1 MMFNPPFFSFPF
13 GRRYPMPY
21 YNAPKMPSGPVDNF
35 DKVDEIKLNSEFK
48 QDKTIQEKHD
58 FDDYNSQVFNIMGI
72 TLYFDDLLIIFLLFF
87 LYSEGVKDDML
98 FIALLLLLLG

>member
-1 MMFNPPFFSFPF
+1 MMFNSPFFGFPF

-21 YNAPKMPSGPVDNF
+21 YNTPKLPVENF
-35 DKVDEIKLNSEFK
+35 NNVNENLLNTEFK
-48 QDKTIQEKHD
+48 HDKSFEKNMD
-58 FDDYNSQVFNIMGI
+58 FDDYNSQVFNIMGM
-72 TLYFDDLLIIFLLFF
+72 TLHFDDILIISLLFF

>member
-1 MMFNPPFFSFPF
+1 MMFSPPFFGFPF

-21 YNAPKMPSGPVDNF
+21 YNTPKFPVDN
-35 DKVDEIKLNSEFK
+35 DNNINENQLNAK
-48 QDKTIQEKHD
+48 INQDKKNQDNEI
-58 FDDYNSQVFNIMGI
+58 FNDYNSQIFNIMGI
-72 TLYFDDLLIIFLLFF
+72 TLHFDDLLIIFLLFF

>member
-1 MMFNPPFFSFPF
+1 MMFNSPFFEFPF
-13 GRRYPMPY
+13 ARRYPMPY
-21 YNAPKMPSGPVDNF
+21 YTTPKLPVENINHINKAMVNTQF
-35 DKVDEIKLNSEFK
+35 EHDKNIDGNIN
-48 QDKTIQEKHD
+48 

-72 TLYFDDLLIIFLLFF
+72 TLHFDDLLIIFLLFF